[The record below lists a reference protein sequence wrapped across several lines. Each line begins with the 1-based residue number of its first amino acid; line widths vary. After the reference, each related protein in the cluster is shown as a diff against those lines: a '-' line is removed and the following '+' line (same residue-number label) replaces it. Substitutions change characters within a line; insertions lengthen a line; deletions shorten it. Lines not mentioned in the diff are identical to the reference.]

1 MDKNYELFIEQL
13 TNAIYETTD
22 IPLENIKFV
31 KKDGGDLLNII
42 FAEHDDD
49 DDYEVYSIHVS
60 ELFTDY
66 QNGVKFGAIVNYFC
80 KDIVNAKNINI
91 HHKIGELTNYETA
104 KSRLFVRLINYDRNI
119 NILTNILQNV
129 VYKTLGDIAFVV
141 CAILDER
148 EDNLISTK
156 ILKSMVKKWGKNE
169 DDIFNEAIE
178 NTYRMSPPRFYI
190 LEKMLLN
197 NNYSGDSFMDSDDTF
212 QLNDRFVGNL
222 LSTTRQINGAI
233 AVFLPGV
240 AEKISEM
247 LKSDFYMVFTSIH
260 EAMIHSTK
268 SRVDPSDLKNVLKS
282 TIAETTQARDY
293 LTEKIYKYNRK
304 AHKFECVLD

>member
-1 MDKNYELFIEQL
+1 MGKNYELFIEQL
-13 TNAIYETTD
+13 TNAIHETID

-31 KKDGGDLLNII
+31 KGDEKDRLNII
-42 FAEHDDD
+42 FAEHDGA
-49 DDYEVYSIHVS
+49 YEVCSIHAS
-60 ELFTDY
+60 ELFTEY
-66 QNGVKFGAIVNYFC
+66 QNGISLDTIVNYMC
-80 KDIVNAKNINI
+80 KDIVNAKYSNI
-91 HHKIGELTNYETA
+91 HNKIRELTDYETA
-104 KSRLFVRLINYDRNI
+104 KSRLFVRLINYDRN
-119 NILTNILQNV
+119 TDILQNV

-148 EDNLISTK
+148 GDNIISTK
-156 ILKSMVKKWGKNE
+156 ILKSMVKKWGENE
-169 DDIFNEAIE
+169 DNIFNEAIK
-178 NTYRMSPPRFYI
+178 NTYCISPPRFYI
-190 LEKMLLN
+190 LEKMLLT
-197 NNYSGDSFMDSDDTF
+197 NNYSGDSFMDGDDTF
-212 QLNDRFVGNL
+212 QLNDHFVGNL

-260 EAMIHSTK
+260 EVMIHSTK
-268 SRVDPSDLKNVLKS
+268 SGADPSDLKSVLKS
-282 TIAETTQARDY
+282 TIDEATQARDY

>member
-13 TNAIYETTD
+13 TNAIHETTD
-22 IPLENIKFV
+22 IPLGNIKFV
-31 KKDGGDLLNII
+31 KKDGGDRLNII
-42 FAEHDDD
+42 FAEHDDA
-49 DDYEVYSIHVS
+49 YEVCSIHVS
-60 ELFTDY
+60 ELFAEY
-66 QNGVKFGAIVNYFC
+66 QNDANSFGAIVKHIC
-80 KDIVNAKNINI
+80 DDIVNAKNSNM
-91 HHKIGELTNYETA
+91 HHKIGELTDYETA

-119 NILTNILQNV
+119 DILTNILQNV
-129 VYKTLGDIAFVV
+129 VYKTLDDIAFVV

-148 EDNLISTK
+148 EDNFISTK

-178 NTYRMSPPRFYI
+178 NTYRMSPPRFYM
-190 LEKMLLN
+190 LEKILLN
-197 NNYSGDSFMDSDDTF
+197 NNYSGDSFMNSDDTF

-260 EAMIHSTK
+260 EVMIHSTK
-268 SRVDPSDLKNVLKS
+268 SGVDPSDLKNVLKS
-282 TIAETTQARDY
+282 TIAEATQARDY

-304 AHKFECVLD
+304 THKFECVLD

>member
-13 TNAIYETTD
+13 TNAIHETTD
-22 IPLENIKFV
+22 IPLGNIKFV
-31 KKDGGDLLNII
+31 KKDGGDRLNII
-42 FAEHDDD
+42 FAEHDDA
-49 DDYEVYSIHVS
+49 YEVCSIHIS
-60 ELFTDY
+60 ELFAEY
-66 QNGVKFGAIVNYFC
+66 QNGAKLNAIINYISN
-80 KDIVNAKNINI
+80 DVIHAKSISI
-91 HHKIGELTNYETA
+91 YDKTKTLMDYETA
-104 KSRLFVRLINYDRNI
+104 KSRLFVRLINYDRNTD
-119 NILTNILQNV
+119 ILTNILQNV

-169 DDIFNEAIE
+169 DNIFNEAIE
-178 NTYRMSPPRFYI
+178 NTYRMSPPRFYM

-197 NNYSGDSFMDSDDTF
+197 NNYSGDSFMNSDDTF

-222 LSTTRQINGAI
+222 LSTARQTNGAI

-260 EAMIHSTK
+260 EVMIHSTK
-268 SRVDPSDLKNVLKS
+268 SGVDPSDLKNVLKS
-282 TIAETTQARDY
+282 TIAEVTREQDY

>member
-13 TNAIYETTD
+13 TNAIHETTD

-31 KKDGGDLLNII
+31 KGDEDRLNII
-42 FAEHDDD
+42 FAEHDDA
-49 DDYEVYSIHVS
+49 YEVCSIHLS
-60 ELFTDY
+60 ELSAEYLNDA
-66 QNGVKFGAIVNYFC
+66 NSFGAIVKHIC
-80 KDIVNAKNINI
+80 DDIVNAKNSNM
-91 HHKIGELTNYETA
+91 HHKIGELTDYETA
-104 KSRLFVRLINYDRNI
+104 KSRLFVRLINYDRNAD
-119 NILTNILQNV
+119 ILQNV
-129 VYKTLGDIAFVV
+129 VYKTLDDIAFVV
-141 CAILDER
+141 YAILDER
-148 EDNLISTK
+148 EGKLISTK

-178 NTYRMSPPRFYI
+178 NTYRISPPRFYI

-197 NNYSGDSFMDSDDTF
+197 NNYSGESFMNSNDTF

-240 AEKISEM
+240 AEKIYEM

-260 EAMIHSTK
+260 EVMIHSTK
-268 SRVDPSDLKNVLKS
+268 SRVDPSDLKNILKS
-282 TIAETTQARDY
+282 TIAETTREPDY

>member
-1 MDKNYELFIEQL
+1 MNYELFIEQL

-22 IPLENIKFV
+22 IPLGNIKFM
-31 KKDGGDLLNII
+31 KKDGGDRLNII
-42 FAEHDDD
+42 FAEHDDA
-49 DDYEVYSIHVS
+49 YEVCSIHVS
-60 ELFTDY
+60 ELFAEY
-66 QNGVKFGAIVNYFC
+66 QNGANSFVAIVKHIC
-80 KDIVNAKNINI
+80 DDIVNAKNSNM
-91 HHKIGELTNYETA
+91 HHKIGELTDYETA
-104 KSRLFVRLINYDRNI
+104 KSRLFVWLINYDRNAD
-119 NILTNILQNV
+119 ILQNV
-129 VYKTLGDIAFVV
+129 VYKTLDDIAFVV
-141 CAILDER
+141 YAILDER
-148 EDNLISTK
+148 EGKLISTK

-178 NTYRMSPPRFYI
+178 NTYRMSPPRFYM

-197 NNYSGDSFMDSDDTF
+197 NNYSGDSFMNSDDTF

-260 EAMIHSTK
+260 EVMIHSTK
-268 SRVDPSDLKNVLKS
+268 SGVNPSDLKNVLKS
-282 TIAETTQARDY
+282 TIAEVTREQDY

>member
-13 TNAIYETTD
+13 TNAIHETTD

-31 KKDGGDLLNII
+31 KGDEDRLNII
-42 FAEHDDD
+42 FAEHDDA
-49 DDYEVYSIHVS
+49 YEVCSIHLS
-60 ELFTDY
+60 ELSAEYLNDA
-66 QNGVKFGAIVNYFC
+66 NSFGAIVKHIC
-80 KDIVNAKNINI
+80 DDIVNAKNSNM
-91 HHKIGELTNYETA
+91 HHKIGELTDYETA
-104 KSRLFVRLINYDRNI
+104 KSRLFVLLINYDRNAD
-119 NILTNILQNV
+119 ILQNV
-129 VYKTLGDIAFVV
+129 VYKTLDDIALVV
-141 CAILDER
+141 YAILDER
-148 EDNLISTK
+148 EGKLISTK

-178 NTYRMSPPRFYI
+178 NTYRMSPPRFYM

-197 NNYSGDSFMDSDDTF
+197 NNYSGDSFMNGDDTF

-260 EAMIHSTK
+260 EVMIHSTK
-268 SRVDPSDLKNVLKS
+268 SGVDPSDLKNVLKS
-282 TIAETTQARDY
+282 TIAEATQAQDY

-304 AHKFECVLD
+304 THKFECVLD

>member
-13 TNAIYETTD
+13 TNAIHETTD

-31 KKDGGDLLNII
+31 KGDEDRLNII
-42 FAEHDDD
+42 FAEHDDA
-49 DDYEVYSIHVS
+49 YEVCSIHLS
-60 ELFTDY
+60 ELSAEYLNDA
-66 QNGVKFGAIVNYFC
+66 NSFGAIVKHIC
-80 KDIVNAKNINI
+80 DDIVNAKNSNM
-91 HHKIGELTNYETA
+91 HHKIGELTDYETA
-104 KSRLFVRLINYDRNI
+104 KSRLFVRLINYDRNAD
-119 NILTNILQNV
+119 ILQNV
-129 VYKTLGDIAFVV
+129 VYKTLDDIAFVV
-141 CAILDER
+141 YAILDER
-148 EDNLISTK
+148 EGKLISTK

-178 NTYRMSPPRFYI
+178 NTYRMSPPRFYM

-197 NNYSGDSFMDSDDTF
+197 NNYSGDSFMNSDDTF

-260 EAMIHSTK
+260 EVMIHSTK

-282 TIAETTQARDY
+282 TIAEATQAQDY

-304 AHKFECVLD
+304 THKFECVLD

>member
-1 MDKNYELFIEQL
+1 MDKNYELFIGQL

-42 FAEHDDD
+42 FAEHD

-119 NILTNILQNV
+119 DILTNILQNV

-141 CAILDER
+141 CAILDEC
-148 EDNLISTK
+148 EDNLINTK

-178 NTYRMSPPRFYI
+178 NTYRMSPPRFYM

-197 NNYSGDSFMDSDDTF
+197 TNYSGDSFMNSDDVL
-212 QLNDRFVGNL
+212 QLNNQLVGNL

-260 EAMIHSTK
+260 EVMIHSTK
-268 SRVDPSDLKNVLKS
+268 SGVDPRDLKNILKS
-282 TIAETTQARDY
+282 TIAEVTQARDY

-304 AHKFECVLD
+304 THKFECVLD

>member
-13 TNAIYETTD
+13 TNAIHETTD
-22 IPLENIKFV
+22 IPLGNIKFV
-31 KKDGGDLLNII
+31 KKDGGDRLNII
-42 FAEHDDD
+42 FAEHDDA
-49 DDYEVYSIHVS
+49 YEVCSIHVS
-60 ELFTDY
+60 ELFAEY
-66 QNGVKFGAIVNYFC
+66 QNDANSFGAIVNYFC
-80 KDIVNAKNINI
+80 NDIVNAKNSNM
-91 HHKIGELTNYETA
+91 HHKIGELTDYETA
-104 KSRLFVRLINYDRNI
+104 KSRLFMRLINYDRNAD
-119 NILTNILQNV
+119 ILQNV
-129 VYKTLGDIAFVV
+129 VYKTLDDIAFVV
-141 CAILDER
+141 CAILDEC

-178 NTYRMSPPRFYI
+178 NTYHMSPPRFYM

-197 NNYSGDSFMDSDDTF
+197 NNYSGDSFMNSDDTF

-260 EAMIHSTK
+260 EVMIHSTK
-268 SRVDPSDLKNVLKS
+268 SGVDPSDLKNVLKS
-282 TIAETTQARDY
+282 TIAEVTREQDY
-293 LTEKIYKYNRK
+293 LTEKIYKYNKK

>member
-13 TNAIYETTD
+13 TNAIHETTD

-31 KKDGGDLLNII
+31 KGDEDRLNII
-42 FAEHDDD
+42 FAEHDDA
-49 DDYEVYSIHVS
+49 YEVCSIHLS
-60 ELFTDY
+60 ELSAEYLNDA
-66 QNGVKFGAIVNYFC
+66 NSFGAIVKHIC
-80 KDIVNAKNINI
+80 DDIVNAKNSNM
-91 HHKIGELTNYETA
+91 HQKIGELTDYETA
-104 KSRLFVRLINYDRNI
+104 KSRLFVLLINYDRNAD
-119 NILTNILQNV
+119 ILQNV
-129 VYKTLGDIAFVV
+129 VYKTLDDIAFVV
-141 CAILDER
+141 YAILDER
-148 EDNLISTK
+148 EGKLISTK

-190 LEKMLLN
+190 LEKMLLK
-197 NNYSGDSFMDSDDTF
+197 NNYSGDSFMNNDDTF
-212 QLNDRFVGNL
+212 QLNGRFVGNL

-260 EAMIHSTK
+260 EVMIHSTK
-268 SRVDPSDLKNVLKS
+268 SGVDPSDLKNVLKS
-282 TIAETTQARDY
+282 TIAETTHEQDY

-304 AHKFECVLD
+304 THKFECVLD

>member
-13 TNAIYETTD
+13 TNAIHETTD

-31 KKDGGDLLNII
+31 KGDEDRLNII
-42 FAEHDDD
+42 FAEHDDA
-49 DDYEVYSIHVS
+49 YEVCSIHLS
-60 ELFTDY
+60 ELSAEYLNDA
-66 QNGVKFGAIVNYFC
+66 NSFGAIVKHIC
-80 KDIVNAKNINI
+80 DDIVNAKNSNM
-91 HHKIGELTNYETA
+91 HHKIGELTDYETA
-104 KSRLFVRLINYDRNI
+104 KSRLFVLLINYDRNAD
-119 NILTNILQNV
+119 ILQNV
-129 VYKTLGDIAFVV
+129 VYKTLDDIALVV
-141 CAILDER
+141 YAILDER
-148 EDNLISTK
+148 EGKLISTK

-197 NNYSGDSFMDSDDTF
+197 NNYSGDSFMNSDDTF
-212 QLNDRFVGNL
+212 QLNDRFIGNL

-260 EAMIHSTK
+260 EVMIHSTK
-268 SRVDPSDLKNVLKS
+268 SRVDPSDLKNILKS
-282 TIAETTQARDY
+282 TIAEATREQDY

-304 AHKFECVLD
+304 THKFECVLD

>member
-1 MDKNYELFIEQL
+1 MDKNYELFIGQL

-42 FAEHDDD
+42 FAEHDDAL
-49 DDYEVYSIHVS
+49 EFCSIHVS
-60 ELFTDY
+60 ELFADY
-66 QNGVKFGAIVNYFC
+66 QNGVGFGAFVKHIC
-80 KDIVNAKNINI
+80 DDIVNAKNINI
-91 HHKIGELTNYETA
+91 HHKIGELTDYETA
-104 KSRLFVRLINYDRNI
+104 KSRLFVRLINYDRNAD
-119 NILTNILQNV
+119 ILQNV

-141 CAILDER
+141 YAILDER

-156 ILKSMVKKWGKNE
+156 ILKSMVIKWGKNE
-169 DDIFNEAIE
+169 DDIFDEAIK

-197 NNYSGDSFMDSDDTF
+197 NNYSGDSFMNSDDVL
-212 QLNDRFVGNL
+212 QLNNQLVGNL

-260 EAMIHSTK
+260 EVMIHSTK
-268 SRVDPSDLKNVLKS
+268 SGVDPRDLKNILKS
-282 TIAETTQARDY
+282 TIAEVTQARDY

>member
-13 TNAIYETTD
+13 TNAIHETTD

-31 KKDGGDLLNII
+31 KGDEDRLNII
-42 FAEHDDD
+42 FAEHDDA
-49 DDYEVYSIHVS
+49 YEVCSIHLS
-60 ELFTDY
+60 ELSAEYLNDA
-66 QNGVKFGAIVNYFC
+66 NSFGAIVKHIC
-80 KDIVNAKNINI
+80 DDIVNAKNSNM
-91 HHKIGELTNYETA
+91 HHKIGELTDYETA
-104 KSRLFVRLINYDRNI
+104 KSRLFVLLINYDRNAD
-119 NILTNILQNV
+119 ILQNV
-129 VYKTLGDIAFVV
+129 VYKTLDDIALVV
-141 CAILDER
+141 YAILDER
-148 EDNLISTK
+148 EGKLISTK

-197 NNYSGDSFMDSDDTF
+197 NNYSGDSFMNNDDTF

-260 EAMIHSTK
+260 EVMIHSTK
-268 SRVDPSDLKNVLKS
+268 SGVDPSDLKNVLKS
-282 TIAETTQARDY
+282 TIAETTHEQDY

>member
-13 TNAIYETTD
+13 TNAIHETTD
-22 IPLENIKFV
+22 IPLGNIKFV

-42 FAEHDDD
+42 FAEHDDAL
-49 DDYEVYSIHVS
+49 EICSIHVS
-60 ELFTDY
+60 ELFADY
-66 QNGVKFGAIVNYFC
+66 QNGVRFGAIVNYID
-80 KDIVNAKNINI
+80 KDIVNAKNI
-91 HHKIGELTNYETA
+91 HHKIGELTDYETA
-104 KSRLFVRLINYDRNI
+104 KSRLFMRLINYDRN
-119 NILTNILQNV
+119 TDILQNV

-148 EDNLISTK
+148 EGNLISTK
-156 ILKSMVKKWGKNE
+156 ILKSMIKKWGKNE
-169 DDIFNEAIE
+169 DDIFDEAIK
-178 NTYRMSPPRFYI
+178 NTYRMSPPRFYM

-197 NNYSGDSFMDSDDTF
+197 NNYSGDSFMDDDDTF
-212 QLNDRFVGNL
+212 QLNNHFVGNL

-260 EAMIHSTK
+260 EVMIHSTK
-268 SRVDPSDLKNVLKS
+268 SGVDPSDLKNVLES
-282 TIAETTQARDY
+282 TIAEVTREQDY

>member
-13 TNAIYETTD
+13 TNAIHETTD

-31 KKDGGDLLNII
+31 KGDEDRLNVI
-42 FAEHDDD
+42 FAEHD

-60 ELFTDY
+60 ELFTDC

-91 HHKIGELTNYETA
+91 HHKIGELTNYDTA
-104 KSRLFVRLINYDRNI
+104 KSRLFVRLINYDRNTD
-119 NILTNILQNV
+119 ILTNILQNV

-148 EDNLISTK
+148 EDNFISTK

-178 NTYRMSPPRFYI
+178 NTYRMSPPRFYM

-197 NNYSGDSFMDSDDTF
+197 NNYSGDSFMNSDDTF

-222 LSTTRQINGAI
+222 LSTARQTNGAI

-260 EAMIHSTK
+260 EVMIHSTK
-268 SRVDPSDLKNVLKS
+268 SGVNPSDLKNVLKS
-282 TIAETTQARDY
+282 TIAEVTREQDY

>member
-13 TNAIYETTD
+13 TNAIHETTD

-31 KKDGGDLLNII
+31 KGDEDRLNII
-42 FAEHDDD
+42 FAEHDDA
-49 DDYEVYSIHVS
+49 YEVCSIHLS
-60 ELFTDY
+60 ELSAEYLNDA
-66 QNGVKFGAIVNYFC
+66 NSFGAIVKHIC
-80 KDIVNAKNINI
+80 DDIVNAKNSNM
-91 HHKIGELTNYETA
+91 HHKIGELTDYETA
-104 KSRLFVRLINYDRNI
+104 KSRLFVLLINYDRNAD
-119 NILTNILQNV
+119 ILQNV
-129 VYKTLGDIAFVV
+129 VYKTLDDIAFVV
-141 CAILDER
+141 YAILDER
-148 EDNLISTK
+148 EGKLISTK

-197 NNYSGDSFMDSDDTF
+197 NNYSGDSFMNNYDTF
-212 QLNDRFVGNL
+212 QLNGRFVGNL

-260 EAMIHSTK
+260 EVMIHSTK
-268 SRVDPSDLKNVLKS
+268 SGVDPSDLKNVLKS
-282 TIAETTQARDY
+282 TIAETTHEQDY

-304 AHKFECVLD
+304 THKFECVLD

>member
-13 TNAIYETTD
+13 TNAIHETTD

-31 KKDGGDLLNII
+31 KGDEDRLNII
-42 FAEHDDD
+42 FAEHDDA
-49 DDYEVYSIHVS
+49 YEVCSIHLS
-60 ELFTDY
+60 ELSAEYLNDA
-66 QNGVKFGAIVNYFC
+66 NSFGAIVKHIC
-80 KDIVNAKNINI
+80 DDIVNAKNSNM
-91 HHKIGELTNYETA
+91 HHKIGELTDYETA
-104 KSRLFVRLINYDRNI
+104 KSRLFVRLINYDRNAD
-119 NILTNILQNV
+119 ILQNV
-129 VYKTLGDIAFVV
+129 VYKTLDDIAFVV
-141 CAILDER
+141 YAILDER
-148 EDNLISTK
+148 EGKLISTK

-169 DDIFNEAIE
+169 DDIFDEAIK

-197 NNYSGDSFMDSDDTF
+197 NNYSGDSFMNSDDTF

-260 EAMIHSTK
+260 EVMIHSTK
-268 SRVDPSDLKNVLKS
+268 SGVDPGDLKNVLKS